1 MTAFLLRHRR
11 KRVFGWRSGTT
22 ISVALAA
29 VLVANTAA
37 DADDYKLGAMDKL
50 RIRVVEW
57 QTTEATIRDWSSVS
71 GEYTVGPSGSISLP
85 FLGDLPA
92 EGKTTEDIAT
102 QIGIKLE
109 QQFGLRNRPSA
120 SVELSE
126 FRPIFISGDVERP
139 GQYPYTPK
147 LTISKALSLSGG
159 LRRADAGQRFARDFI
174 SAKGDETVLMAQRGR
189 LIVRRARLEAE
200 IAQQDQIDEPKELK
214 HFPDAQ
220 DLLASENAL
229 MASRRKRLTLQLEGL
244 EELKSLIQAEIV
256 ALAKK
261 NESQNRQLDLAK
273 DDLAKVDVLAEKGL
287 ALSARKLGAE
297 QRAADIEQNLL
308 DIDTNSLTAKQAISK
323 ANQDEITLRNDWD
336 NQLAQELQNT
346 ESDLDALNLKLA
358 TTDALMSE
366 ALAQSADASRFDTED
381 PSNNITYH
389 ITRESDG
396 KTQEIDAQLNT
407 LLQPGDLINATVK
420 LYMQ

>member
-11 KRVFGWRSGTT
+11 NRAFGWRSGTA

-29 VLVANTAA
+29 VLLGNTAA
-37 DADDYKLGAMDKL
+37 DANDYKLGAMDKL

-57 QTTEATIRDWSSVS
+57 QSTEATIRDWSSVS

-92 EGKTTEDIAT
+92 EGKTTEEIAT

-147 LTISKALSLSGG
+147 LTISKAISLSGG

-389 ITRESDG
+389 ITREIDG
-396 KTQEIDAQLNT
+396 KTQEIDAQQNV